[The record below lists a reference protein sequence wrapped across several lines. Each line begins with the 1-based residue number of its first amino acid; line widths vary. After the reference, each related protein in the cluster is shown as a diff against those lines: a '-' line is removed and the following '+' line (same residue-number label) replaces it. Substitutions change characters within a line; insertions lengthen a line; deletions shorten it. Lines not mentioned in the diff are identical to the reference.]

1 MPRAVPALF
10 LSALLAAS
18 PLTAL
23 TALTPG
29 SAAALTV
36 DQYHAMPATGTVTLQ
51 GHGFGH
57 GHGMSQYGA
66 EGAAR
71 RGLTW
76 EQIVAFYY
84 PGTKRTTVASVVKV
98 LVSADTSRDVVVAPR
113 AGLKVKD
120 MRTREWWDLPTNGAT
135 RWRLEVASGRTVVD
149 YLTDR
154 WRRWRVL
161 SGDGGFTAGGRAITL
176 YVGGTPRRYR
186 GTIVAASP
194 SAGSTDRDTVNW
206 LHIDNYIKGV
216 IPREMPAS
224 WSPAAVR
231 SQAVA
236 ARTYASYERQYP
248 RARHYEICDT
258 TSCQVYG
265 GYDAEDVRSND
276 AVRATA
282 GVILTYGGKPA
293 FTQFGSSS
301 GGWTS
306 ANQFPYLPSQQDPY
320 DDWAYTDG
328 DAGNPH
334 HDWTTTLDVSRI
346 EKAWPAVGNLK
357 GIRFTSRE
365 GAGDWKGRVWRLELS
380 GTKNGAATLVRVSGD
395 DFRSRLGLRSTYFSV
410 AGVRA
415 ARRAPS
421 PPAS

>member
-1 MPRAVPALF
+1 MARAVPALL
-10 LSALLAAS
+10 LSALLTATQIGALS
-18 PLTAL
+18 PA
-23 TALTPG
+23 P
-29 SAAALTV
+29 AAAVSV
-36 DQYHAMPATGTVTLQ
+36 DQYFAMPAQGTVTLK

-71 RGLTW
+71 QGLSW
-76 EQIVAFYY
+76 QQITSFYY
-84 PGTKRTTVASVVKV
+84 PGTRQAKVTSVVKV
-98 LVSADTSRDVVVAPR
+98 LISADTSRDVVVAPR
-113 AGLKVKD
+113 SGLKVKD
-120 MRTREWWDLPTNGAT
+120 MATREWWELPVKGAT

-161 SGDGGFTAGGRAITL
+161 SGDGAFTAGGRAITL
-176 YVGGTPRRYR
+176 YVGATPRRYR
-186 GTIVAASP
+186 GTLVAASP

-206 LHIDNYIKGV
+206 LHIDNYVKGV
-216 IPREMPAS
+216 IPQEMPAS

-258 TSCQVYG
+258 TACQVYG
-265 GYDAEDVRSND
+265 GYDAEDARAND

-282 GVILTYGGKPA
+282 GVILTYGGRPA

-306 ANQFPYLPSQQDPY
+306 ANQFSYLPSRQDPY
-320 DDWAYTDG
+320 DGW
-328 DAGNPH
+328 AGNAH
-334 HDWTTTLDVSRI
+334 HDWTLTLDVARI
-346 EKAWPAVGNLK
+346 ERAWPGVGNLR

-365 GAGDWKGRVWRLELS
+365 GAGEWRGRAWRLELS
-380 GTKNGAATLVRVSGD
+380 GTRNGVATVVRVSGD
-395 DFRSRLGLRSTYFSV
+395 DFRSRLGLRSTYFTV
-410 AGVRA
+410 GGTRA
-415 ARRAPS
+415 ARIR
-421 PPAS
+421 